1 MRAERARDAE
11 QVQRQLQRLRR
22 ELARSSGAAACS
34 RSMSRNGVGTWSLT
48 IAHHLLGRDAVGRQ
62 RGDQR
67 AGAGADVDVE
77 LVDRAVDRQ
86 QVERPQRADLVDA
99 AGEAAAAQHER
110 GAGLRARTALP
121 GPLLE
126 LDDLAHPRR
135 SLLPGSAGS
144 GEVLVARAHDD
155 RLALDLVAD
164 LDAAPLDGDQR
175 AVAAVLDA
183 PARAADGRRR
193 VAPAGA
199 ERALGVAE
207 QAPDAL
213 LRLLLLGG
221 DRRLPRLAGLLER
234 GAGQPQLGD
243 ELLRALLDPRLADG
257 EAPAEELAALELLG
271 LGVGGAADLDPPVRG
286 VERGADG
293 DRLGAQQA
301 LEALGRLARRR
312 RAAALEPAGSFT
324 NTSPE
329 TTVALT
335 VLNAFGRL
343 APLLVSQ
350 PSTMPS
356 LSASPLPPVAQGAS
370 VTVTGPLSVLALP
383 TPSVAWAVAV

>member
-1 MRAERARDAE
+1 MRSGIGQHGADVVLDPRPGVEPRRQRVGDRDREVDGRERAEAAAERARDAE
-11 QVQRQLQRLRR
+11 QVQRQLDRLGGVLAVVRPQQHVEVDVAERR
-22 ELARSSGAAACS
+22 RHL
-34 RSMSRNGVGTWSLT
+34 VVDDP
-48 IAHHLLGRDAVGRQ
+48 HHLLGRDPVGRQ

-77 LVDRAVDRQ
+77 LVDAAVDRQ
-86 QVERPQRADLVDA
+86 QVERAQRADLIDP
-99 AGEAAAAQHER
+99 AGEAAAAQHQR

-126 LDDLAHPRR
+126 LDHLAHPRG

-164 LDAAPLDGDQR
+164 LDAAALDGDQR

-199 ERALGVAE
+199 ERALGAAE

-221 DRRLPRLAGLLER
+221 DRRLRLGVAGLLER

-243 ELLRALLDPRLADG
+243 ELLGALLDPRLADG

-271 LGVGGAADLDPPVRG
+271 LRVGGAADLDPPVRG
-286 VERGADG
+286 VERGADR

-301 LEALGRLARRR
+301 LEALGRLARRLPRDWRWSR
-312 RAAALEPAGSFT
+312 RAAS
-324 NTSPE
+324 
-329 TTVALT
+329 
-335 VLNAFGRL
+335 R
-343 APLLVSQ
+343 
-350 PSTMPS
+350 
-356 LSASPLPPVAQGAS
+356 
-370 VTVTGPLSVLALP
+370 
-383 TPSVAWAVAV
+383 TPRRRRRWR